1 MFLLCF
7 SWALL
12 CCTNRYTGDKMHF
25 KQNLLQLARDWR
37 VANYK
42 NHILDIFISILIIL
56 YSYHHI
62 HNIWT
67 FEYILVNTITM
78 RYTGHDWPH
87 FAMFPVTCHV
97 SRDQRRTDTCL
108 GWRQEPGEPEALSGG
123 NLGNCHTTRL
133 THKPWSLTCF
143 MCTRIF
149 VMSLATFNPYPLN
162 KPCVNWTT
170 FLHRRYKL
178 EIIVGDQ

>member
-1 MFLLCF
+1 
-7 SWALL
+7 
-12 CCTNRYTGDKMHF
+12 
-25 KQNLLQLARDWR
+25 
-37 VANYK
+37 
-42 NHILDIFISILIIL
+42 
-56 YSYHHI
+56 
-62 HNIWT
+62 
-67 FEYILVNTITM
+67 M

-108 GWRQEPGEPEALSGG
+108 GWRQRQEPGEPEALSGG

-149 VMSLATFNPYPLN
+149 VMSLATFNPYPLKQTLCQLN
-162 KPCVNWTT
+162 Y
-170 FLHRRYKL
+170 FLH
-178 EIIVGDQ
+178 